1 MAHSVVQKG
10 HHRGQWQGRL
20 QEHLAVQE
28 AGRRQAH
35 LVAQGRLLV
44 RLGQDNQV
52 LLGQGRPLEV
62 PVQGRRQE
70 VPVQGRHQEAPAQGR
85 CQDRKPLDSLL
96 AQQAGF
102 PMHQA
107 ILEGLVFQTRIKH
120 R

>member
-85 CQDRKPLDSLL
+85 CQDRKPWIASWPSRLVSPCTRPSLRVWFSRP
-96 AQQAGF
+96 G
-102 PMHQA
+102 
-107 ILEGLVFQTRIKH
+107 
-120 R
+120 